1 MFIGRM
7 LGRLEPVEG
16 TPHTVRTPPQESLP
30 CSLLNQGLVNQGLA
44 AGLDVLGQEATLQS
58 LPRADSLCLR

>member
-30 CSLLNQGLVNQGLA
+30 CSLLNQGLA